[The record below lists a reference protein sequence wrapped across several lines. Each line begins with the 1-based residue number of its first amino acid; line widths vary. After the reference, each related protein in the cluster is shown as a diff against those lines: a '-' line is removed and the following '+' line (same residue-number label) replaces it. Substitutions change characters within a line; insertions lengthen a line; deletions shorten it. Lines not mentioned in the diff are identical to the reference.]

1 MRRYKRLILTTA
13 GIAFLLIP
21 VKGQNTNS
29 PYSRYG
35 YGVLSDHAIGA
46 SQGMGGIS
54 YGVRGLN
61 TNPNNP
67 ASYTSVDSLTFIFDL
82 GVSYSSSRFDDGK
95 SKQSDHNGGL
105 DYVTMQFPI
114 AKKLGMSIGLLPFSS
129 VGYSLGSVDEQNGLN
144 YQTMYDGSGGFSQVY
159 IGLGYSPIKNLSI
172 GANASYLFGNTT
184 YSRSL
189 TILNVTGANYEYWNN
204 KLTLNGLKFDFGV
217 QYELNLNK
225 DNSLVLGAVYSP
237 KYNKTGRI
245 ERVRN
250 IYSSTGTVVS
260 GDTAV
265 FVRENADAQLASKYG
280 FGFTW
285 KHKNNIIVGA
295 DVTYQDWSK
304 AKYSKYME
312 DDFDKLTNTNRF
324 NDTWRFNAGLEYAIA
339 PEERS
344 FIKRMKF
351 RGGLNFTN
359 SYINVITA
367 DKQIGKYKEYGAT
380 LGFGI
385 PVKDGG
391 YAGKTSYININFEYK
406 TLRPNL
412 SQSNMV
418 KEDYFGVSL
427 NVNINEMW
435 FLKNKFR

>member
-21 VKGQNTNS
+21 AKGQNTNS

-54 YGVRGLN
+54 YGVRGLS

-82 GVSYSSSRFDDGK
+82 GISYSTSRFNDGK
-95 SKQSDHNGGL
+95 SKQNDQNGGL

-114 AKKLGMSIGLLPFSS
+114 AKKLGMSIGLLPFST
-129 VGYSLGSVDEQNGLN
+129 VGYNLGSAEEQNGLN
-144 YQTMYDGSGGFSQVY
+144 YQTNYEGSGGFSQVY
-159 IGLGYSPIKNLSI
+159 FGLGYSPIKNLSI
-172 GANASYLFGNTT
+172 GANASYLFGNTN

-189 TILNVTGANYEYWNN
+189 YILNVTGANYEYWTN

-217 QYELNLNK
+217 QYELNIDK
-225 DNSLVLGAVYSP
+225 KNSLILGAVYSP
-237 KYNKTGRI
+237 KYSKTGRI

-250 IYSSTGTVVS
+250 IYNSSGTVVS

-265 FVRENADAQLASKYG
+265 FVKSSADAQIASKYG

-285 KHKNNIIVGA
+285 KHNNNIVVGA

-312 DDFDKLTNTNRF
+312 DDLENSNRF
-324 NDTWRFNAGLEYAIA
+324 NDTWGFRGGMEYAIA
-339 PEERS
+339 PEERN
-344 FIKRMKF
+344 FIKKMKF
-351 RGGLNFTN
+351 RGGFNFTN
-359 SYINVITA
+359 SYINVTTS
-367 DKQIGKYKEYGAT
+367 DKQIGKYNEYGAT
-380 LGFGI
+380 LGLGI
-385 PVKDGG
+385 PIKSDGYG
-391 YAGKTSYININFEYK
+391 GRTSYININFEYK

-412 SQSNMV
+412 DNMV
-418 KEDYFGVSL
+418 KENYFGVSL

-435 FLKNKFR
+435 FFKNKFR

>member
-1 MRRYKRLILTTA
+1 MRRYKRLILTTV
-13 GIAFLLIP
+13 GIAFLVIP
-21 VKGQNTNS
+21 TKGQNTNS

-35 YGVLSDHAIGA
+35 YGILSDHAIGA

-54 YGVRGLN
+54 YGVKGLSS
-61 TNPNNP
+61 NPNNP
-67 ASYTSVDSLTFIFDL
+67 ASYAGVDSLTFIFDL
-82 GVSYSSSRFDDGK
+82 GVSYSSSRFKDGK
-95 SKQSDHNGGL
+95 SKQSDSNGGL
-105 DYVTMQFPI
+105 DYITMQFPL

-129 VGYSLGSVDEQNGLN
+129 VGYNLGSVEDQNGLN
-144 YQTMYDGSGGFSQVY
+144 YQTTFEGSGGFSQVY
-159 IGLGYSPIKNLSI
+159 VGLAYSPIKNLSV

-189 TILNVTGANYEYWNN
+189 YITNVTGANYEYSSN
-204 KLTLNGLKFDFGV
+204 KLTLSGLKFDFGV

-225 DNSLVLGAVYSP
+225 NNNIILGAVYSP
-237 KYNKTGRI
+237 KYKKTGRI
-245 ERVRN
+245 ESIQN
-250 IYSSTGTVVS
+250 IYNSSGTVVS
-260 GDTAV
+260 GDTAIV
-265 FVRENADAQLASKYG
+265 IGNNAEAQLASKYG

-285 KHKNNIIVGA
+285 KYKNNILFGA

-304 AKYSKYME
+304 AEYSKYMA
-312 DDFDKLTNTNRF
+312 DDLNNSNRF

-344 FIKRMKF
+344 FIKKMKF
-351 RGGLNFTN
+351 RGGFNFTN
-359 SYINVITA
+359 SYINVITS

-391 YAGKTSYININFEYK
+391 YGGRTSYININFEYK

-412 SQSNMV
+412 SNMV
-418 KEDYFGVSL
+418 KENYFGVSL